1 MPRGREADPP
11 RGREAAPQDERRRI
25 DSGGAEDER
34 RRIHFAAAE
43 DEARAW
49 ACLFTNLLVLPG
61 LGSIIAGRRSG
72 WPQAAIALAGFVL
85 TTVWLVWFLAA
96 WSRGGEFPLDPGPYL
111 PVGALGVLLFTVSWV
126 WSLLTGLLIVRDA
139 RGR

>member
-11 RGREAAPQDERRRI
+11 RGREAAPQDERRRLH
-25 DSGGAEDER
+25 SGD
-34 RRIHFAAAE
+34 AA

-49 ACLFTNLLVLPG
+49 ACLLTHPLVPPR
-61 LGSIIAGRRSG
+61 LGPIIGGRRSG
-72 WPQAAIALAGFVL
+72 WPQAAVALVGFVL

-96 WSRGGEFPLDPGPYL
+96 WLRGGEFPLDPGPYL
-111 PVGALGVLLFTVSWV
+111 PVGGLGVLLFAVSWV

-139 RGR
+139 RGRRVDSPSRGA